1 MDNNELEEILLNA
14 GWFRGRNINIDNYM
28 AWYQRYGFTPGISV
42 LKVLE
47 EFGDLTFRIPFF
59 YETSRSNGKRNAYWK
74 FYITPLFFIDDSY
87 DLSDIDDSKCYI
99 SDINR
104 FMNLNLFPIAE
115 AIDLDELRY
124 AIFMADTGEI
134 VGAYEGSC
142 GIIGN
147 SFEDA
152 LKTLMTKE
160 CATFEYFQ

>member
-1 MDNNELEEILLNA
+1 M
-14 GWFRGRNINIDNYM
+14 
-28 AWYQRYGFTPGISV
+28 
-42 LKVLE
+42 
-47 EFGDLTFRIPFF
+47 
-59 YETSRSNGKRNAYWK
+59 
-74 FYITPLFFIDDSY
+74 
-87 DLSDIDDSKCYI
+87 
-99 SDINR
+99 NR

-152 LKTLMTKE
+152 LNTLMTKE
-160 CATFEYFQ
+160 CAAFKYFQ